1 MIYAK
6 EKNKAEKGAGE
17 IYHREVR
24 SSLSKNEC

>member
-17 IYHREVR
+17 IYKRVVR
-24 SSLSKNEC
+24 SSHNKKDC